1 LNNQL
6 IFYSVNDKN
15 PEHLELSSLRI
26 RRDNWAVC
34 HLAHHPRL
42 QLNGKLSGE
51 RAALR
56 KTDKRKNADVSGK
69 KIGLDRQ
76 ERTHRRLRFQRS
88 QN

>member
-1 LNNQL
+1 
-6 IFYSVNDKN
+6 
-15 PEHLELSSLRI
+15 
-26 RRDNWAVC
+26 
-34 HLAHHPRL
+34 
-42 QLNGKLSGE
+42 LNGKLSGE